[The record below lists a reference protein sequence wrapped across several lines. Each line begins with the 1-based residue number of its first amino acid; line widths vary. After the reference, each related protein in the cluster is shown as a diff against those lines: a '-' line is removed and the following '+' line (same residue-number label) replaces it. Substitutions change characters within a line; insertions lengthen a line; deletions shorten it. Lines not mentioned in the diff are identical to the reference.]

1 MAEVEI
7 NPILCE
13 NNQLCFDICSEGV
26 FEVDRGKVVVK
37 NPENCNECFL
47 CVETCPTGAVSID

>member
-37 NPENCNECFL
+37 KP
-47 CVETCPTGAVSID
+47 